1 MAGVPFSK
9 PLPPAKPHFKTYTKQ
24 GTSCSN
30 TQAFWET
37 FDIHSSKERNGYHL
51 FDAYWLRGAWCVPK

>member
-37 FDIHSSKERNGYHL
+37 FDIHL
-51 FDAYWLRGAWCVPK
+51 FDAYRLRGAWCVLL